1 MGLATCNHRVVMRIK
16 GDNEYKGLGAQGAVF
31 TWEMLRTFLH
41 ARRELPS
48 VFKHTKIWLGSEQL
62 WNN

>member
-1 MGLATCNHRVVMRIK
+1 MRIK
-16 GDNEYKGLGAQGAVF
+16 GDNEYKGLGAQGAVY